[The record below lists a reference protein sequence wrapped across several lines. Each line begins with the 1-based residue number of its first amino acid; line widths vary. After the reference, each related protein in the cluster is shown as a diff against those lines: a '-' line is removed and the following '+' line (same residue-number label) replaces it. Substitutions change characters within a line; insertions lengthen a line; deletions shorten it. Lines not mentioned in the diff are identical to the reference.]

1 MEPYA
6 IWVIV
11 AVVTLILELLSGTM
25 YMLWVACGCF
35 LAAIAA
41 WLAPGVAWVPWAAFA
56 ISTSVL
62 VYLGRGWANRLH
74 GKSVPS
80 NVNSLVGQSAVVI
93 ETIDPIENTGRVR
106 VNSEEWRA
114 RADVRFEEK
123 ERVKIEGV
131 EGVSLKV
138 AALDG

>member
-11 AVVTLILELLSGTM
+11 GVVTLILELLSGTM
-25 YMLWVACGCF
+25 YLMWLACGCF

-41 WLAPGVAWVPWAAFA
+41 WIAPGVAWVPWAAFA
-56 ISTSVL
+56 IGTSVL
-62 VYLGRGWANRLH
+62 VYLGRGWANSLH
-74 GKSVPS
+74 GESVPS
-80 NVNSLVGQSAVVI
+80 NVDSLVGHSGVVI
-93 ETIDPIENTGRVR
+93 EAIDPIENTGRVR

-131 EGVSLKV
+131 EGATLRVV
-138 AALDG
+138 ALEG

>member
-11 AVVTLILELLSGTM
+11 AVVTLVLELLSGTM
-25 YMLWVACGCF
+25 YLMWLACGCF
-35 LAAIAA
+35 LAAVVA
-41 WLAPGVAWVPWAAFA
+41 WLAPEVAWAPWAMFA

-62 VYLGRGWANRLH
+62 VYLGRGWASRLH
-74 GKSVPS
+74 GVSVPS
-80 NVNSLVGQSAVVI
+80 NVDSLVGQSGVVI

-106 VNSEEWRA
+106 INSEEWRA
-114 RADVRFEEK
+114 RADARFEEK

-131 EGVSLKV
+131 EGASLKV
-138 AALDG
+138 VALDG

>member
-11 AVVTLILELLSGTM
+11 GIITLILELLSGTM
-25 YMLWVACGCF
+25 YLMWLACGCF

-41 WLAPGVAWVPWAAFA
+41 WLAPGVAWAPWATFA
-56 ISTSVL
+56 IGTSVL
-62 VYLGRGWANRLH
+62 VYLGRGLANRMH

-80 NVNSLVGQSAVVI
+80 NVDSLVGQNGVVI
-93 ETIDPIENTGRVR
+93 ETIDIVENTGRVR

-131 EGVSLKV
+131 EGASLRV
-138 AALDG
+138 VALDG